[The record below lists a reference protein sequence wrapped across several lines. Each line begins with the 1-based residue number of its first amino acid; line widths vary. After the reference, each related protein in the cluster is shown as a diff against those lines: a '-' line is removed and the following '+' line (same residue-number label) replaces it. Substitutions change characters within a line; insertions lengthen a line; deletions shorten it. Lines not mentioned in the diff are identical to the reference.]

1 MKKKTGQDSRKNKQ
15 FYSCQGR
22 TFCFEFKIL
31 THKKKSIIPDIEG
44 ILFSWIQTWLKD
56 CSSYLFVVFAIPRDF
71 LTMMRSLCKSLGWD
85 DCASSSSEQPIKTI
99 NQRPYY
105 EGFHLAIFHFITY
118 IMKVSSKKTILTN
131 QSKKT
136 NWHIKIRVIGG
147 NLVQYI
153 WIFGSNLTYHTN

>member
-1 MKKKTGQDSRKNKQ
+1 MEKKKKTGQDSRKNNQ
-15 FYSCQGR
+15 YYSCQGR

-31 THKKKSIIPDIEG
+31 THKKKSIVPDIEG

-56 CSSYLFVVFAIPRDF
+56 CSSHLFVVFAIPRDF

-85 DCASSSSEQPIKTI
+85 DCASSSSEQPIKII

-105 EGFHLAIFHFITY
+105 EGFHLTIFHYLYYEGF
-118 IMKVSSKKTILTN
+118 VKKTIFTN

-136 NWHIKIRVIGG
+136 NWHIKVRVIGG
-147 NLVQYI
+147 NLVQHI
-153 WIFGSNLTYHTN
+153 RIFGSNLTYHPN